1 METSILK
8 HSKVLMAAAMVIFLA
23 ATSCGQKSESSKDT
37 AQKTEVKAP
46 KMDIHKAVVRG
57 DLAIVQQHIAAGTD
71 INAKEPMGGSTPLMS
86 AITFHKADIVKALI
100 AAKADLSIQNNDGS
114 TALHSAAF
122 FGKVEFVQWLLDA
135 KADKSIKNKMGF
147 TAREIVMGDF
157 AQVKPIY
164 DMLIMQLKPMGF
176 SLDLTEVEKARPVVA
191 VMLQ

>member
-1 METSILK
+1 MKTSILK
-8 HSKVLMAAAMVIFLA
+8 QSKVLMAAAMVIFLT
-23 ATSCGQKSESSKDT
+23 ATSCGQKTETSKGT
-37 AQKTEVKAP
+37 AQKTEVKTP
-46 KMDIHKAVVRG
+46 TMDIHEAVLRGNLAVVK
-57 DLAIVQQHIAAGTD
+57 QHIAAGTD

-86 AITFHKADIVKALI
+86 AITFHKTDIVKALI
-100 AAKADLSIQNNDGS
+100 AAKPDLSIQNNDGS

-135 KADKSIKNKMGF
+135 KADKSIKNNMGF

-176 SLDLTEVEKARPVVA
+176 SLDLAEVEKARPVIA
-191 VMLQ
+191 IMLQ